1 MGARAWLGL
10 LQEGGQV
17 NTCCGC
23 NKEFEEELTKV
34 RIDYPDGE
42 DWEAFELCNDCMLQ
56 VVIPRP
62 ET

>member
-1 MGARAWLGL
+1 M
-10 LQEGGQV
+10 

-23 NKEFEEELTKV
+23 NEEFEDELTKV

-56 VVIPRP
+56 VVIPFP
-62 ET
+62 QT